1 MNSLSVSEDDGN
13 MTTYKIGAVEADMN
27 ITQTVGAKLWRVP
40 VIGILLAGAFAAT
53 LLAQTS
59 ADAAG
64 FATRVFRDCEICPE
78 MVVILPGTF
87 VMGSPETE
95 KGRDKDEGQHT
106 VTIAYSFAV
115 SKGPITWDQWEAC
128 VRDAMCD
135 GRAVETALG
144 LDREGKPIH
153 DYVDHGRGNHP
164 VVGVS
169 WWDTQAF
176 IGWLN
181 RKVGKEKYRLLSE
194 SEFEYAARAGTTT
207 AYWWGN
213 EPSHEYANYGKEG
226 GEDLGGMAAGR
237 DVWENSTSPICS
249 FPANSFGLCD
259 MHGNI
264 YQWIEDCYETNLAS
278 LPADGSAV
286 KTGDCAVR
294 GFRSNSF
301 ESNAKTL
308 RSANRAFVYSPDTRG
323 RNYLGFRVA
332 KTLE

>member
-64 FATRVFRDCEICPE
+64 FATKVFRDCEICPE

>member
-1 MNSLSVSEDDGN
+1 MKRLRLFIPMLAVAGLII
-13 MTTYKIGAVEADMN
+13 IG
-27 ITQTVGAKLWRVP
+27 GS
-40 VIGILLAGAFAAT
+40 AAS
-53 LLAQTS
+53 AES
-59 ADAAG
+59 ADHAAR
-64 FATRVFRDCEICPE
+64 TFRDCRTCPE
-78 MVVILPGTF
+78 MVIVPPGTF

-95 KGRDKDEGQHT
+95 KDRDKDEGQHK

-135 GRAVETALG
+135 GKAVEAALR
-144 LDREGKPIH
+144 LDRDGKPIQNYAGH
-153 DYVDHGRGNHP
+153 AHGHHP

-169 WWDTQAF
+169 WQDAQAYV
-176 IGWLN
+176 GWLN

-213 EPSHEYANYGKEG
+213 ESSHDYANYGKDA

-237 DVWENSTSPICS
+237 DIWENSTSPICS
-249 FPANSFGLCD
+249 FPTNAFGLCD

-264 YQWIEDCYETNLAS
+264 YQWVEDCYETNISS
-278 LPADGSAV
+278 LPTDGSAA
-286 KTGDCAVR
+286 KSGNCAVR

-301 ESNAKTL
+301 ESSPKTL
-308 RSANRAFVYSPDTRG
+308 RSANRAFVYAPDTRG

-332 KTLE
+332 KTLK